1 MSNEELHKTPV
12 FGKKL
17 GFLYPLAHKILG
29 THEFWSPSRWIPH
42 SALATDLY
50 ILSCWIIEIIII
62 YFISSF
68 DNSKILSACLFIAM
82 FRYLDLM
89 FVLLSIL
96 VKGFYKNK
104 DWASSHRVTFLVVC
118 NAIEIM
124 VLFAIFYFGFGKLLP
139 GIGST
144 EPPIDSFFQALYF
157 SVNTGTC
164 IGFGIPSPQ
173 GWITK
178 LLTMFEGSSIV
189 LVVIAVI
196 GYISNEKS
204 KENKKHE

>member
-1 MSNEELHKTPV
+1 MSEDPQI
-12 FGKKL
+12 GKRL
-17 GFLYPLAHKILG
+17 GFLYPLAHKILR
-29 THEFWSPSRWIPH
+29 THELWSPSRWIPH

-62 YFISSF
+62 FLMTSF
-68 DNSKILSACLFIAM
+68 QNTEILWICLFISI

-124 VLFAIFYFGFGKLLP
+124 VLFAIFYFGFDKLYP

-144 EPPIDSFFQALYF
+144 EPPIDNFFQALYF

-164 IGFGIPSPQ
+164 IGFGTPSPD

-189 LVVIAVI
+189 LIVIAVI

>member
-1 MSNEELHKTPV
+1 MSEDLQI
-12 FGKKL
+12 GKRL
-17 GFLYPLAHKILG
+17 GFLYPLAHKILR

-62 YFISSF
+62 FLISSLQ
-68 DNSKILSACLFIAM
+68 NTEILWTCLFIAM

-124 VLFAIFYFGFGKLLP
+124 VLFAIFYFGFERLFPEAAALK
-139 GIGST
+139 
-144 EPPIDSFFQALYF
+144 PPLDNFFEALYF

-164 IGFGIPSPQ
+164 IGFGIPSPN